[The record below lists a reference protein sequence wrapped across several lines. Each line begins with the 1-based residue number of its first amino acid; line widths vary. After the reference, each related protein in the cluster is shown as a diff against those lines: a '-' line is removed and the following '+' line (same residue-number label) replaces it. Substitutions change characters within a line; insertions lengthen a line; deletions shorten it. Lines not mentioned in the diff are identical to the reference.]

1 MSEPP
6 PISLNAARERVIDAL
21 SNHFAQDDISLDELE
36 RRLERAYKANTIAEL
51 DQLTA
56 DLRAAPATDSPRMP
70 ARVPVNPA
78 PIALEHERIVSVMS
92 ESKRAGLWVVPQEL
106 DVVSFMSDSTID
118 ITHAQ
123 IPSGIVD
130 VHIRAMMA
138 TVKLILPPGIHVVN
152 RMHAFMSSVNNEL
165 DEATPAPGAPVIRLS
180 GWAVMAELKVIVR
193 RKEELTA

>member
-6 PISLNAARERVIDAL
+6 PISLNAARERVIEAL
-21 SNHFAQDDISLDELE
+21 SNHFAQDDLSLEELE

-56 DLRAAPATDSPRMP
+56 DLRLAPAADSPKLP
-70 ARVPVNPA
+70 ARASVNAA
-78 PIALEHERIVSVMS
+78 PIALEHERIVSIMS
-92 ESKRAGLWVVPQEL
+92 ESKRAGLWAVPQEL
-106 DVVSFMSDSTID
+106 DLLALMSDSTLD

-130 VHIRAMMA
+130 IHVRAMMA

-152 RMHAFMSSVNNEL
+152 RMHAFMSSVNNDV
-165 DEATPAPGAPVIRLS
+165 DEATPAPGAAIIRLS

-193 RKEELTA
+193 RREELTA